1 MPNINDALQ
10 AWTNSRMKI
19 VNFIHKGMNTLTEM
33 YSAFEAE
40 VGMALYVYSTIC
52 TIYKVLYITIDS
64 TVYTIYLYCI
74 YATVFCSILLYTYH
88 SSILLT

>member
-40 VGMALYVYSTIC
+40 VSIALYT
-52 TIYKVLYITIDS
+52 LYYI
-64 TVYTIYLYCI
+64 LY
-74 YATVFCSILLYTYH
+74 
-88 SSILLT
+88 